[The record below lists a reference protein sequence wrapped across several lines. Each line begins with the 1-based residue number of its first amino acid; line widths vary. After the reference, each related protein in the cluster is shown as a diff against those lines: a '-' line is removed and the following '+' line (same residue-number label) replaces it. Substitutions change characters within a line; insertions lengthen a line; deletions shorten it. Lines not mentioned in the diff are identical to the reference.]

1 MTKISFQNLWAR
13 KRRLFGTFL
22 AVFLGVAFLSGTLA
36 LGDTLSNNFDTL
48 FSKVTRGT
56 DAVVRGATKVSG
68 DRPRAQRGPVDQSL
82 VGPVRG
88 VSGVAAAEPYVEG
101 LGTVLGRDGKAI
113 GGNGPPRLAGNWVD
127 DADLNP
133 YQLVE
138 GRAPRTAD
146 EVVVNRGA
154 AVKGHLHMG
163 EREVESPTRLDPIEQ
178 VPRLLP
184 FGSGLHHDDRRWRQR
199 RRRNG
204 AGRGHSRRSFRP
216 GRRR

>member
-1 MTKISFQNLWAR
+1 VIKISFQNLWAR

-88 VSGVAAAEPYVEG
+88 VSGVGAAEPYVEG

-113 GGNGPPRLAGNWVD
+113 GGNGPPRLAANWVSNP
-127 DADLNP
+127 DLNP
-133 YQLVE
+133 YRIV
-138 GRAPRTAD
+138 D
-146 EVVVNRGA
+146 
-154 AVKGHLHMG
+154 
-163 EREVESPTRLDPIEQ
+163 
-178 VPRLLP
+178 
-184 FGSGLHHDDRRWRQR
+184 
-199 RRRNG
+199 
-204 AGRGHSRRSFRP
+204 
-216 GRRR
+216 